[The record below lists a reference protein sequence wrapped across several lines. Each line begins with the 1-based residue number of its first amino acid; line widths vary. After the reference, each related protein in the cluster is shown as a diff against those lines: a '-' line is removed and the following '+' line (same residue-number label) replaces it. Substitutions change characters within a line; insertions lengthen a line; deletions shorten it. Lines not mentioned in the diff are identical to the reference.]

1 MKNKVIKLELEKEAY
16 NLEISRYGIGLAM
29 NFGLEDFLIHGKI
42 NPVTLPYALFYAFLE
57 KHHSIDFQT
66 SVEILDMIL
75 NEYGETLYNEL
86 VDEMQNQVL
95 EYFKIMEEESKKE
108 KKKGK
113 IAVI

>member
-1 MKNKVIKLELEKEAY
+1 MKNKVIKLELEKESY
-16 NLEISRYGIGLAM
+16 NLEISRYGIGLGM

-42 NPVTLPYALFYAFLE
+42 NPITLPYALFYAFLE
-57 KHHSIDFQT
+57 KHHAINFQ
-66 SVEILDMIL
+66 SAVEILDMIL
-75 NEYGETLYNEL
+75 IEYGETLYNEL

-95 EYFKIMEEESKKE
+95 DFFNVMEEESKKE